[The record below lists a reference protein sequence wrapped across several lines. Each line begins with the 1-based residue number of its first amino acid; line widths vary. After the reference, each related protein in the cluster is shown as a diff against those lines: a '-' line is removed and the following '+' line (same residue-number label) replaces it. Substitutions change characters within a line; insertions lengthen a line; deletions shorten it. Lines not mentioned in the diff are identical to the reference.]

1 MPTRHDYV
9 QLGIIAAFFM
19 IGMMGTRP
27 LVPIFTNELGASSV
41 QIGIVVSM
49 FPFLSLL
56 FAVRIGKIVDR
67 IGSKTPIMLSAVI
80 GSLAL
85 MVPLF
90 SVHLF
95 GVILSQLV
103 AGIANTM
110 FVVSAQSYAGYSSSP
125 QEREK
130 NILKFSIGAAIGSF
144 VGPLVGGLLADIF
157 STVFAFFIL
166 SIVGLVSIVFAS
178 SLTLYAIEEK
188 QKRQKPIG
196 SIFTT
201 FYLLKIKNVRRAFLI
216 SSLVLLGKDMF
227 AAYFPLLGLQFGLSS
242 TSIGIIVSINALAGI
257 FIRMFMPQLLDMLG
271 RTNVILL
278 SIVSSGLLFVFIPL
292 SHNVVWL
299 VVLSFL
305 LGIGLGIGQPLSI
318 SVTLQSLPMDRVAE
332 GLGFRLTSNRLTQT
346 IAPFAFGIVAQSFGM
361 ISVFL
366 VTGAI
371 ILLGS
376 IKSKIDESALC

>member
-27 LVPIFTNELGASSV
+27 LVPLFTNELGASSI

-67 IGSKTPIMLSAVI
+67 VGSKTPIMLSAVI

-85 MVPLF
+85 MIPFF
-90 SVHLF
+90 STHLF
-95 GVILSQLV
+95 GIILSQLA
-103 AGIANTM
+103 AGIANTV
-110 FVVSAQSYAGYSSSP
+110 FVVSAQSYAGHSSTPS
-125 QEREK
+125 EREQ

-144 VGPLVGGLLADIF
+144 VGPLAGGLLADMLSI
-157 STVFAFFIL
+157 SNAFFIL
-166 SIVGLVSIVFAS
+166 SLVGLLSLVFVASLTPYEMEDKQKQQPLGSVFA
-178 SLTLYAIEEK
+178 
-188 QKRQKPIG
+188 
-196 SIFTT
+196 T
-201 FYLLKIKNVRRAFLI
+201 FYLLKIRNVRRAFLI

-242 TSIGIIVSINALAGI
+242 TSIGVIVSINALAGI
-257 FIRMFMPQLLDMLG
+257 FIRLFMPQLIEMLG
-271 RTNVILL
+271 RANVILL
-278 SIVSSGLLFVFIPL
+278 SIVSSGLFFVLMPL
-292 SHNVVWL
+292 SHNAVWL
-299 VVLSFL
+299 GVLSFL
-305 LGIGLGIGQPLSI
+305 LGVGLGIGQPLTI
-318 SVTLQSLPMDRVAE
+318 STTLQSLPRDRVAE

-346 IAPFAFGIVAQSFGM
+346 VAPFAFGIVAQSFGM

-366 VTGAI
+366 VTGAL

-376 IKSKIDESALC
+376 TKSKIDESALC

>member
-1 MPTRHDYV
+1 MPNRNDYV

-27 LVPIFTNELGASSV
+27 LVPLYTNELGATSI

-67 IGSKTPIMLSAVI
+67 IGSKTPIIMSAVI
-80 GSLAL
+80 GSFAL
-85 MVPLF
+85 MIPLI
-90 SVHLF
+90 STHLI
-95 GVILSQLV
+95 GIIVSQLA
-103 AGIANTM
+103 AGIANTV
-110 FVVSAQSYAGYSSSP
+110 FVVSAQSYAGHSSSP
-125 QEREK
+125 SAREQ

-144 VGPLVGGLLADIF
+144 VGPLFGGLLADMLSI
-157 STVFAFFIL
+157 SYAFFVL
-166 SIVGLVSIVFAS
+166 SLVSLVSLIFAS
-178 SLTLYAIEEK
+178 SLTPYTREEK
-188 QKRQKPIG
+188 QTQQPLG
-196 SIFTT
+196 SIFST

-242 TSIGIIVSINALAGI
+242 TSIGFIVSINALAGI
-257 FIRMFMPQLLDMLG
+257 FIRLFMPKLIEWFG
-271 RTNVILL
+271 RMNVILL
-278 SIVSSGLLFVFIPL
+278 SIVSSGLFFILMPL

-299 VVLSFL
+299 GVLSFL
-305 LGIGLGIGQPLSI
+305 LGIGLGVGQPLSI
-318 SVTLQSLPMDRVAE
+318 STTLESLPKDRVAE
-332 GLGFRLTSNRLTQT
+332 GLGFRLTSNRFTQT
-346 IAPFAFGIVAQSFGM
+346 VAPFAFGIVAQSFGF

-366 VTGAI
+366 ITGAI

-376 IKSKIDESALC
+376 TKSKIAENAF

>member
-27 LVPIFTNELGASSV
+27 LVPLFTNELGASSI

-67 IGSKTPIMLSAVI
+67 VGSKTPIMLSAVI

-85 MVPLF
+85 MIPFF
-90 SVHLF
+90 STHLF
-95 GVILSQLV
+95 GIILSQLA
-103 AGIANTM
+103 AGIANTV
-110 FVVSAQSYAGYSSSP
+110 FVVSAQSYAGHSSTPS
-125 QEREK
+125 EREQ

-144 VGPLVGGLLADIF
+144 VGPLAGGLLADMLSI
-157 STVFAFFIL
+157 SNAFFIL
-166 SIVGLVSIVFAS
+166 SLVGLLSLVFVASLTPYEMEDKQKQQPLGSVFA
-178 SLTLYAIEEK
+178 
-188 QKRQKPIG
+188 
-196 SIFTT
+196 T
-201 FYLLKIKNVRRAFLI
+201 FYLLKIRNVRRAFLI

-242 TSIGIIVSINALAGI
+242 TSIGVIVSINALAGI
-257 FIRMFMPQLLDMLG
+257 FIRLFMPQLIEMLG
-271 RTNVILL
+271 RANVILL
-278 SIVSSGLLFVFIPL
+278 SIVSSGLFFVLMPL
-292 SHNVVWL
+292 SHNAVWL
-299 VVLSFL
+299 GVLSFL
-305 LGIGLGIGQPLSI
+305 LGVGLGIGQPLTI
-318 SVTLQSLPMDRVAE
+318 STTLQSLPRDRVAE

-346 IAPFAFGIVAQSFGM
+346 VAPFAFGIVAQSFGM

-366 VTGAI
+366 VTGAL

-376 IKSKIDESALC
+376 TKSKIDEKELL